1 MAFRRRTMLLMMGQ
15 RAERLRAERVREEES
30 QKMRTEVRST
40 RRQRGSLRH
49 KYEPILNRQQ
59 RWKQNLASKEHNMKR
74 DLAVASSDYYK
85 RQDKRNTAQLYQWIN
100 DSDHRKSEIRLS
112 KQEIDS
118 LKVEIRKTEIE
129 IEDTKKILAARK
141 EECRKLSVPSH
152 QKVLNRLDKATCEF
166 GQQLTKNR
174 GLLDQVHHY
183 SLEKAFLKTIL
194 HNLEYDLKQLRI
206 LMAAHVSVASN
217 CYDQRET
224 AKRGM
229 VKLKEHFEKQSVL
242 FNNEM
247 ITLEINI
254 DRLKQTERFVVGK
267 NKHRPDEYEVKRR
280 YLQSLPTPNAK
291 ALKVLKDVESLMMG
305 KYETTV
311 DDIVTTFLQLVDE
324 NYMLFRNVAGEQEKR
339 IERADKVIDSYIEG
353 VLRNLDNLGYTQQEI
368 DKLAGVY
375 GKIEERNVSR
385 FLGEIEKYVNKLWE
399 IQTFS
404 AFEENEEK
412 RKTSM
417 VGTKRPVSPL
427 PNRLEVSTRAYIN
440 PPCQDP
446 YDIDEDRCVPAN
458 IKPITLEEAT
468 QCVIDEL
475 ERDISATNV
484 LDSPNMVDPA
494 TEPVMDSPGPPP
506 QSSPCGQDV
515 TPKRT
520 TAEHDVF

>member
-174 GLLDQVHHY
+174 GLL
-183 SLEKAFLKTIL
+183 
-194 HNLEYDLKQLRI
+194 
-206 LMAAHVSVASN
+206 
-217 CYDQRET
+217 DQRET

>member
-1 MAFRRRTMLLMMGQ
+1 
-15 RAERLRAERVREEES
+15 
-30 QKMRTEVRST
+30 
-40 RRQRGSLRH
+40 
-49 KYEPILNRQQ
+49 
-59 RWKQNLASKEHNMKR
+59 
-74 DLAVASSDYYK
+74 
-85 RQDKRNTAQLYQWIN
+85 
-100 DSDHRKSEIRLS
+100 
-112 KQEIDS
+112 
-118 LKVEIRKTEIE
+118 
-129 IEDTKKILAARK
+129 
-141 EECRKLSVPSH
+141 
-152 QKVLNRLDKATCEF
+152 
-166 GQQLTKNR
+166 
-174 GLLDQVHHY
+174 
-183 SLEKAFLKTIL
+183 
-194 HNLEYDLKQLRI
+194 
-206 LMAAHVSVASN
+206 
-217 CYDQRET
+217 
-224 AKRGM
+224 M

-324 NYMLFRNVAGEQEKR
+324 NYMLFRNVSESRVLNESLQSEIAATSEQLRKLRSDSTKKLRENNAEKEELIEKKKFHEQLAGEQEKR

-375 GKIEERNVSR
+375 GKIEERNAFWFLGKINKMVSYPNPTLR
-385 FLGEIEKYVNKLWE
+385 GAGVVEWFLGEIEKYVNKLWE